1 MEAPSPTSP
10 STNSGPGDEPPPDD
24 PVPAEE
30 EKDEAEAEAGTVE
43 EAAKEPTATRIT
55 GLRTSMFKA
64 TALPPGAAVVAT
76 FRQAAHNSSAAWRLG
91 TRLLELYLRLAL
103 ERGGGHLPPNLAFR
117 RLIGY
122 CVTEFS
128 SVAIPHRGPPFLFFD
143 EAVAVWRGLSAGA
156 NQTFALRN
164 LTQCIKYDTLA
175 YVQTLLKNYTNA
187 GLHAHCC
194 AFIRFFIPD
203 DKVLVKRAIALLS
216 ANLPK
221 PKVQKADIP
230 VPVAAAAGGAGR
242 GAGDNA
248 APTASRPSKR
258 RKTADAASTPAKPP
272 PQSSEAAQAC
282 QGNLGNLGSSGQGQT
297 VPARYPRC
305 HHLVPRHQIPVAWC
319 EVGRKGGCGHR
330 VALAHEPL
338 P

>member
-1 MEAPSPTSP
+1 MEAPTSP

-30 EKDEAEAEAGTVE
+30 EKDEASASVGTVE
-43 EAAKEPTATRIT
+43 EAAKDPTATRIT
-55 GLRTSMFKA
+55 GLCASMFKA
-64 TALPPGAAVVAT
+64 AVLPPGAAVVAT
-76 FRQAAHNSSAAWRLG
+76 FRQAAHDSSAAWRLG

-103 ERGGGHLPPNLAFR
+103 ERGDGRLPPNLAFR

-122 CVTEFS
+122 CVTESS
-128 SVAIPHRGPPFLFFD
+128 SVAIPHNKPPFPYFH
-143 EAVAVWRGLSAGA
+143 EAVATWRGLGAGA

-203 DKVLVKRAIALLS
+203 NKVLVKRAIALLS

-221 PKVQKADIP
+221 PKVPKPDIP

-242 GAGDNA
+242 GAADEALA
-248 APTASRPSKR
+248 ASCPSKR

-272 PQSSEAAQAC
+272 PPPKLRGRPSLPRKPGKPRNQWSTTNCSCPVSKMSSPLTAP
-282 QGNLGNLGSSGQGQT
+282 SSTG
-297 VPARYPRC
+297 R
-305 HHLVPRHQIPVAWC
+305 LV
-319 EVGRKGGCGHR
+319 
-330 VALAHEPL
+330 
-338 P
+338 